1 MPTIDLGS
9 VIGPKGPQGVT
20 GNTGATGPTGSTG
33 PNQLTGSTSTTLSG
47 VLQGNGSVVQ
57 AVASDATPTSGS
69 NNIVR
74 SGVVFNSLQRKVNPN
89 LLRNAYFIGGGTGRG
104 VFPINTIGKTVYD
117 EAGWAIDHWYVRGS
131 LGITLQSTGLHAVV
145 ASTDAFFGLNQP
157 ILNSADLIGKTVTIS
172 VLISDYSFTEHSSY
186 PKVGLY
192 AANSGAA
199 NSQSILTK
207 QITENGITTITGTI
221 PNSITD
227 YSQLNFSA
235 FYISTSA
242 TSPTGS
248 CKIIAAKLEIGETQT
263 LAHLENGVWVLNE
276 IPDYPVEESRCLFF
290 SDSSLHAN
298 ESFSPATAEMIGPVE
313 WGNTA
318 SRSYS
323 GAGKLFVW
331 KGRLYKTKTAIASG
345 VTFTDG
351 TNCEPTTLAAVLN
364 M

>member
-1 MPTIDLGS
+1 MPVIDLGS
-9 VIGPKGPQGVT
+9 VIGPQGPQGVAGQT
-20 GNTGATGPTGSTG
+20 GQQGVQGNPGPNQVTGST
-33 PNQLTGSTSTTLSG
+33 NTTLSG
-47 VLQGNGSVVQ
+47 VLQGNGSKVS
-57 AVASDATPTSGS
+57 ALASDSTPTSGS
-69 NNIVR
+69 NNLVR
-74 SGVVFNSLQRKVNPN
+74 SGAVFDSLQRKVNPN

-131 LGITLQSTGLHAVV
+131 LDITLQSTGLHAVV
-145 ASTDAFFGLNQP
+145 ASTDVFFGLNQP
-157 ILNSADLIGKTVTIS
+157 ILNHADLIGKTVTLS
-172 VLISDYSFTEHSSY
+172 VMFKDWSFTEHASY
-186 PKVGLY
+186 PKIGLY
-192 AANSGAA
+192 AANSSSAHTSA
-199 NSQSILTK
+199 VITK
-207 QITENGITTITGTI
+207 QITGNGITTITGTV
-221 PNSITD
+221 PSSITE
-227 YSQLNFSA
+227 YSNLNFAA
-235 FYISTSA
+235 FYVASSA
-242 TSPTGS
+242 ACVGS
-248 CKIIAAKLEIGETQT
+248 CNIIAAKLEIGESQT

-290 SDSSLHAN
+290 SESALHGA

-331 KGRLYKTKTAIASG
+331 KGRLYKTKAAIASG
-345 VTFTDG
+345 ATFTDG